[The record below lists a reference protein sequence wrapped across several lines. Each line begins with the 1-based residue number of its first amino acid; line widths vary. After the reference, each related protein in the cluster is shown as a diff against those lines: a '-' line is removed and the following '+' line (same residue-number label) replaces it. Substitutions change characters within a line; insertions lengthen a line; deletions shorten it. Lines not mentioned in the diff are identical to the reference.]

1 MPLILVVYDQNLVRL
16 VLIDA
21 ELRENLI
28 FLNIFGWETE
38 GVGDM
43 SLGIVFKRTKIKQY
57 DLGES
62 CLNRWAFG
70 RIGTFSENLNIV

>member
-1 MPLILVVYDQNLVRL
+1 MVYDQNLVRL

-21 ELRENLI
+21 ELSKNLI

-43 SLGIVFKRTKIKQY
+43 TLGEVFK
-57 DLGES
+57 
-62 CLNRWAFG
+62 
-70 RIGTFSENLNIV
+70 